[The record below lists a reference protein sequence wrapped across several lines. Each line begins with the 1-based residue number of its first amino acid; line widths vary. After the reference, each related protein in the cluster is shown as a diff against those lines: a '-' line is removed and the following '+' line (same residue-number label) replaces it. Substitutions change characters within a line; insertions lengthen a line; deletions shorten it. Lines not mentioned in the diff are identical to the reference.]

1 MDTEY
6 KFAALYKKFIDDLL
20 QENNDS
26 DESNGSNE
34 FKNMLIR
41 KKAVADRDWSIAKYN
56 FNVYETGL
64 RRQREEIELMQRISF
79 LPYDIKQMIGAYS
92 QAVRNQKSLIR
103 IEFYINWFM
112 INKGRII
119 ALLKGWSKAKLGFV
133 LDKIRSQN
141 NPYCGF
147 CKPGTNEYKK
157 GTALMFK
164 SRIETLIEEKGKR
177 SNMEMYSLLLAIEK
191 YDKRK

>member
-1 MDTEY
+1 MDNEY

-20 QENNDS
+20 QENNNS

-34 FKNMLIR
+34 LQNLLIR

-56 FNVYETGL
+56 LNVYEKGL
-64 RRQREEIELMQRISF
+64 RRQREHLELMQWISF

-112 INKGRII
+112 INKARII
-119 ALLKGWSKAKLGFV
+119 ALIKGWSKAKLGFV
-133 LDKIRSQN
+133 LDKIRSPN
-141 NPYCGF
+141 NPYCGC

-157 GTALMFK
+157 GTTLMFK

-191 YDKRK
+191 YDKKK